1 MFLVIRQEEA
11 KFSFYIEFG
20 GSLQSLGIFK
30 EYKVVSLDFFLNNT
44 YSCISGMN
52 LNTLDKPNLA
62 LRTDATTSR

>member
-30 EYKVVSLDFFLNNT
+30 EYKVVSLDFF
-44 YSCISGMN
+44 
-52 LNTLDKPNLA
+52 
-62 LRTDATTSR
+62 